1 MSDIELELLAQAY
14 REAAAAIKELEAQQ
28 EALRAKMIAELENR
42 GAEEVEVEVEVPPL
56 LLKHM
61 DQMEAVV
68 DQVEQILLCQESG
81 VIRAHLPVLVQV

>member
-42 GAEEVEVEVEVPPL
+42 GAEEVEVEVGPW
-56 LLKHM
+56 
-61 DQMEAVV
+61 VV
-68 DQVEQILLCQESG
+68 RWG
-81 VIRAHLPVLVQV
+81 VYD

>member
-42 GAEEVEVEVEVPPL
+42 GAEEVEVGPW
-56 LLKHM
+56 
-61 DQMEAVV
+61 VV
-68 DQVEQILLCQESG
+68 RWG
-81 VIRAHLPVLVQV
+81 VYD

>member
-42 GAEEVEVEVEVPPL
+42 GAEEVEVEVGSEVGGCTIDTR
-56 LLKHM
+56 LLK
-61 DQMEAVV
+61 AVAPDIAAQYTKTSLV
-68 DQVEQILLCQESG
+68 TRFQVT
-81 VIRAHLPVLVQV
+81 